1 MNSEIARPR
10 RQDAKAKVL
19 FVLLALMTGVA
30 GALAAYIA
38 ATHAGNEAEP
48 IVWAAATFIS
58 TTTLIVLLGEKAG
71 LIE

>member
-1 MNSEIARPR
+1 MR
-10 RQDAKAKVL
+10 VL

-38 ATHAGNEAEP
+38 GTHVSSAQP
-48 IVWAAATFIS
+48 ITWAASTFIGA
-58 TTTLIVLLGEKAG
+58 TGLVLLLGEKTG